1 MNHGGIECQS
11 ASNSLEDALEKQKK
25 AIIRG
30 TPISGIGVC
39 AFGWDDLNAAVFLV
53 ESESV

>member
-39 AFGWDDLNAAVFLV
+39 VFGWDDLNAAVFLV